1 MRRCNC
7 TRRND
12 SARRGSPT
20 PCPFGR
26 ISASEAAVCPIG
38 VPMSQRICILTSAQA
53 AQLERQGHVPPCGRH
68 HHCSKSKAVELYR
81 EGQARIVTPAASCK
95 HAKTAI
101 ALIVK
106 KDYRPAPIL
115 QGHLERVEEA

>member
-1 MRRCNC
+1 
-7 TRRND
+7 
-12 SARRGSPT
+12 
-20 PCPFGR
+20 
-26 ISASEAAVCPIG
+26 
-38 VPMSQRICILTSAQA
+38 MSQRICILTSAQA

-106 KDYRPAPIL
+106 KDYRPAPS
-115 QGHLERVEEA
+115 HLGACISGAPQLRTWQLVR